1 MTKAEQKRDQ
11 RRHQILDA
19 AKSVFAERGFHDASI
34 NEIIKSAGIARGTF
48 YLYFSSKEAVFQ
60 SILDSAI
67 EGLKGRIIGVD
78 ISPGAAPPNVQLHQ
92 NVTRVLEYV
101 LADRAL
107 IQLVINYGFVPGS
120 ESSLGVDAFFGHVA
134 DLIETSLRYGMSI
147 GLVQNCDASLAA
159 AQILGSL
166 RGGIQQ
172 LTNAQAN
179 LDISVVA
186 SQLVDFALYG
196 VISRPKS

>member
-1 MTKAEQKRDQ
+1 MNTAEQKRDQ

-19 AKSVFAERGFHDASI
+19 AKLVFADRGFHSASI

-48 YLYFSSKEAVFQ
+48 YLYFTGKDAVFQ
-60 SILDSAI
+60 SILEAAI

-78 ISPGAAPPNVQLHQ
+78 MSPGAPAPNVQLHQ

-107 IQLVINYGFVPGS
+107 IQLVINYGFAPDS
-120 ESSLGVDAFFGHVA
+120 ESGIGVDAFFGHVA

-147 GLVQNCDASLAA
+147 GLVRNCDAALAS

-166 RGGIQQ
+166 RGGIQK
-172 LTNAQAN
+172 LTTGQAEQDVS
-179 LDISVVA
+179 LLA

-196 VISRPKS
+196 VISRPES